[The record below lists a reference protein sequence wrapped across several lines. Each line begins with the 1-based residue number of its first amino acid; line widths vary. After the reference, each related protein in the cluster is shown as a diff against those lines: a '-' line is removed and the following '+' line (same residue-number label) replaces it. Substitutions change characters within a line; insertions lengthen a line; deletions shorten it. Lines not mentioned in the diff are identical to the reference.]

1 MGESGACLGF
11 CFNDHQLYYAV
22 NDLNRDNQ
30 LDHIGCIEFSFPLK
44 KALFG
49 KPGSMFEGIESTL
62 TNLSKKYS
70 CQSARMLTPAT
81 EECWTTFPRLVY
93 ETPDERED
101 HLSVLMEGIPRE
113 QLETTWFGLSNQ
125 DYRLL
130 LIRNKNKFNGF
141 RKLLHNYSSSD
152 FVSEFEIG
160 IEWHKLTGITG
171 SYLTINCHPGY
182 LAVSSFLFGKLRGAT
197 RIPFETLHD
206 LPYLWNFYG
215 NHVEWMKGIHEQV
228 YVFGDLGMQ
237 VMEIMSGYFQETG
250 EAILMN
256 SLKSMR
262 MNADENT
269 YGFPLESAFP
279 AILLSL
285 NFDKNRD
292 P

>member
-1 MGESGACLGF
+1 MADSEACLGF

-30 LDHIGCIEFSFPLK
+30 LSHIGCIDFSFPLK
-44 KALFG
+44 EAICGNADSIFSG
-49 KPGSMFEGIESTL
+49 VQSTL

-70 CQSARMLTPAT
+70 CRSARILTPAI

-101 HLSVLMEGIPRE
+101 HLAVLMDDIPRE

-130 LIRNKNKFNGF
+130 LVRNRNKFDGF
-141 RKLLHNYSSSD
+141 RKLLHGFSNRD

-160 IEWHKLTGITG
+160 SEWHKMTGITG
-171 SYLTINCHPGY
+171 SYLTINCHPDH
-182 LAVSSFLFGKLRGAT
+182 LAISSFLFGKLRGAT
-197 RIPFETLHD
+197 YIPFDTLHD
-206 LPYLWNFYG
+206 LPYLWNFYS
-215 NHVEWMKGIHEQV
+215 NHLGWMKGIHEQV
-228 YVFGDLGMQ
+228 YIFGQKGIQ
-237 VMEIMSGYFQETG
+237 VMEIMSGFFEETG

-262 MNADENT
+262 LKAEEST
-269 YGFPLESAFP
+269 YGFQLESAFP

-285 NFDKNRD
+285 NLDKHRNT
-292 P
+292 